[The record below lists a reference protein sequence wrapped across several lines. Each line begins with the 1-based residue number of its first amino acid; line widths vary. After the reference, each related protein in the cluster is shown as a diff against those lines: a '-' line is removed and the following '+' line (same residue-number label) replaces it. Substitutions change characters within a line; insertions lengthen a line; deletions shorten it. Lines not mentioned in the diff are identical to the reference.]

1 MHKNYIIILE
11 KNLKE
16 KIYDKIKEKNLDMN
30 ELQKEIE
37 ENKFYY
43 KFNNDMQVLIDEFD
57 IALPKVV
64 TNYELDRDSK
74 DYLKKF
80 Y

>member
-1 MHKNYIIILE
+1 
-11 KNLKE
+11 
-16 KIYDKIKEKNLDMN
+16 
-30 ELQKEIE
+30 
-37 ENKFYY
+37 
-43 KFNNDMQVLIDEFD
+43 MQVLIDEFD